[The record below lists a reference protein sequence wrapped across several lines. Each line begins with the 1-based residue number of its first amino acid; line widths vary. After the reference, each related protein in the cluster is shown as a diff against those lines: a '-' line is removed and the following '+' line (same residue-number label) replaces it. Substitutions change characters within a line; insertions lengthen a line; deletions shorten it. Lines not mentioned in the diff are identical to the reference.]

1 MRPQIVH
8 ETEVHRR
15 HVRLNIPIQVE
26 IDGIRHQVDDWSL
39 GGLAVEIV
47 LTPRKPDERFWVRL
61 IFPFEEFELTMRR
74 EARMVYVDQGHGRFG
89 CDFLA
94 VS

>member
-15 HVRLNIPIQVE
+15 HVRLKIPIQVE

-39 GGLAVEIV
+39 GGLAVE
-47 LTPRKPDERFWVRL
+47 
-61 IFPFEEFELTMRR
+61 
-74 EARMVYVDQGHGRFG
+74 A
-89 CDFLA
+89 C
-94 VS
+94 